1 MLIFIDGGIPGVT
14 PYVSGPH
21 LWDKCLSL
29 FDTET
34 TTISVQGETVDV
46 MVDDLK
52 RRIQQ
57 PVHLVGHDLGGL
69 VALALACEAPE
80 HVRSVTAVASVAA
93 APTGD
98 GVPNL
103 TFAHPPMPRFSR
115 ESQRWALERIS
126 YSHHHIDDDLLD
138 ACVAAGTE
146 SRISS
151 SPLFLPS
158 LMEAKSRFYAIC
170 RDQGFPVP
178 AQVIWGTHDPL
189 GSFEQGLWLFRVIA
203 QKQKAAH
210 FHAINRSGALP
221 FREEPQ
227 AFHQIVSAFVDGL
240 EPVTSPTSPAA

>member
-21 LWDKCLSL
+21 IWGNCLSL
-29 FDTET
+29 FETET
-34 TTISVQGETVDV
+34 TTISLQGDTVDA
-46 MVDDLK
+46 MVEDVK
-52 RRIQQ
+52 RRIRQ
-57 PVHLVGHDLGGL
+57 PVHVVGHDLGGL
-69 VALALACEAPE
+69 VALTLACDAPE
-80 HVRSVTAVASVAA
+80 LVRSVTAVASVAA

-103 TFAHPPMPRFSR
+103 TFAHPPMPRLSR
-115 ESQRWALERIS
+115 DSQRWALERIS

-138 ACVAAGTE
+138 ACVTVAE
-146 SRISS
+146 EHRIPGSA
-151 SPLFLPS
+151 LFLPS
-158 LMEAKSRFYAIC
+158 LMEAKSRFYAVC

-189 GSFEQGLWLFRVIA
+189 GSFDQGLWLFRVIA

-210 FHAINRSGALP
+210 FHAINRAGALP

-227 AFHQIVSAFVDGL
+227 VFHQIVSAFVDGI
-240 EPVTSPTSPAA
+240 S